1 MNRSLEN
8 RGKEE
13 FQNGNFP
20 AALTLFDQAISLD
33 SQSSTLFTNRG
44 LVNQKMN
51 RWPDALRDAV
61 SATRLDANLLAGHI
75 IKIESQIE
83 LELFVDVANSIEA
96 LPISLQKRSEVLE
109 LKVTAACAA
118 SHAGNAHLADEDFKA
133 AIQHYTIAIQLD
145 DTNHLFY
152 FKRNTA
158 YQKIKSWENA
168 VKDAEKVCS
177 EVVVS
182 ISDL

>member
-61 SATRLDANLLAGHI
+61 SATRLDANLLAG
-75 IKIESQIE
+75 
-83 LELFVDVANSIEA
+83 
-96 LPISLQKRSEVLE
+96 P
-109 LKVTAACAA
+109 
-118 SHAGNAHLADEDFKA
+118 
-133 AIQHYTIAIQLD
+133 
-145 DTNHLFY
+145 
-152 FKRNTA
+152 
-158 YQKIKSWENA
+158 
-168 VKDAEKVCS
+168 
-177 EVVVS
+177 
-182 ISDL
+182 